1 LKGGTPTMSYN
12 TNPYAP
18 KARRLAVNEIR
29 VHQARVSEIA
39 RRYGVARKTIYDWLR
54 KAGPDHREFIPT
66 LSSRPKTHPRTL
78 DPRIVKRIVGLRI
91 ELKRSAPVLHE
102 HLLAEGVSVSL
113 SSVERTLRRLKLTRR
128 KKQASYY
135 EPLPR
140 PKAEAPGD
148 LVQVD
153 TIHFVKPDGRFYI
166 YAVIDLYSRYAWA
179 YYSPKIGQKISL
191 KIVREAEERFGF
203 RFKTVQTDN
212 GPEFKDGFA
221 IELSHRYIKVRHSRI
236 RRPNDNAHVE
246 RFIRTLQEEALG
258 GKIPPVRGLQQRLD
272 TYLDYY
278 NNQRLHFGLSLKT
291 PTQYVT
297 KVMS

>member
-1 LKGGTPTMSYN
+1 MSYN

-18 KARRLAVNEIR
+18 RARRLAVNEVR
-29 VHQARVSEIA
+29 APRARVSAVA
-39 RRYGVARKTIYDWLR
+39 RKYGVARKTIYDWLR
-54 KAGPDHREFIPT
+54 KAGPDHREFIAT
-66 LSSRPKTHPRTL
+66 LPSCPKTHPKTL
-78 DPRIVKRIVGLRI
+78 DPAIIKRIVELRL

-113 SSVERTLRRLKLTRR
+113 SSVARTLKRLKMTRR

-140 PKAEAPGD
+140 PRAEKPGD

-153 TIHFVKPDGRFYI
+153 TIHLVKPNGERFYI
-166 YAVIDLYSRYAWA
+166 YAIIDLYSRVAWA
-179 YYSPKIGQKISL
+179 YYSPKIGQKVSL
-191 KIVREAEERFGF
+191 KVTREAEERFGF
-203 RFKTVQTDN
+203 KFKTIQTDN
-212 GPEFKDGFA
+212 GPEFRDGFA

-258 GKIPPVRGLQQRLD
+258 GRIPPTRGLQQRLD

-278 NNQRLHFGLSLKT
+278 NNRRLHFGLDLKT
-291 PTQYVT
+291 PSQCVT
-297 KVMS
+297 KVMN